1 MNTRR
6 LRDLGQVLWLDN
18 ITRDLLDTGTLER
31 FIDEWSITGITSNPT
46 IFDEAIGSSSSY
58 DEAIRGSTANP
69 VSDEDL
75 FIELALDD
83 LRRAADLLRPVFDAS
98 AGTDGWVSMEVSPLL
113 VDDAGG
119 TVAAASR
126 IFARAGRPNFFVKI
140 PGTAA
145 GLAAIE
151 QSIFDGVP
159 VNVTLLFSQDQYL
172 AAAGAYIRGI
182 ERRLEAGRDPRV
194 ASVASLFVSRWDKAV
209 RDLAPR
215 GLRNRLG
222 LAVAGQTY
230 AAYRDLL
237 ESERWQ
243 RLAERGAR
251 PQKLLWAST
260 GTKDPDASDCL
271 YVEALVAPG
280 TIDTLPEKTLRAFV
294 AHGRVGD
301 PMARDGLAA
310 HATLREFAAAGID
323 IPALAQRLQL
333 EGAQAF
339 SKSWRQLTKRI
350 AEKRSHWI
358 AA

>member
-18 ITRDLLDTGTLER
+18 ITRDMLDTGALKR
-31 FIDEWSITGITSNPT
+31 FINEWSITGITSNPT
-46 IFDEAIGSSSSY
+46 IFDEAIGGSSSY
-58 DEAIRGSTANP
+58 DETIRAATASTA
-69 VSDEDL
+69 SDEDV

-98 AGTDGWVSMEVSPLL
+98 AGMDGWVSMEVSPLL
-113 VDDAGG
+113 VDDTDG
-119 TVAAASR
+119 TVAAASQ

-140 PGTAA
+140 PGTTA

-151 QSIFDGVP
+151 QSIFNGVP
-159 VNVTLLFSQDQYL
+159 INVTLLFSQEHYL
-172 AAAGAYIRGI
+172 AAADAYIRGI
-182 ERRLEAGRDPRV
+182 ERRLDAGLDPRIV
-194 ASVASLFVSRWDKAV
+194 SVASLFVSRWDRAIH
-209 RDLAPR
+209 DLVPR
-215 GLRNRLG
+215 ELRNRLG

-237 ESERWQ
+237 ESNRWR
-243 RLAERGAR
+243 RLAQRGAR

-260 GTKDPDASDCL
+260 GTKDPDAPDCL
-271 YVEALVAPG
+271 YVESLVAPS
-280 TIDTLPEKTLRAFV
+280 TIDTVPEKTLRSFV

-301 PMARDGLAA
+301 PMASDGVTAR
-310 HATLREFAAAGID
+310 ATLGEFAAAGID
-323 IPALAQRLQL
+323 MRALAERLQI

-339 SKSWRQLTKRI
+339 SKSWGQLMKRI
-350 AEKRSHWI
+350 SEKRSHWI